1 MNIKLLIL
9 LFGLSSIS
17 LFSQNKII
25 EGKIFDENFKFLEN
39 AFIETTDGKYFTR
52 SDENG
57 DFKIIIPS
65 EYNELKVQFVGL
77 HLYVIPLDKKCF
89 INVILLNHFLIEFKT
104 LNEENKFYSKRRK
117 RVNRKFNKT
126 LKINKYRKDSYC
138 ISAN

>member
-25 EGKIFDENFKFLEN
+25 EGKIFDENFQFLEN
-39 AFIETTDGKYFTR
+39 AFIETTDGKYYTK
-52 SDENG
+52 SNENG

-77 HLYVIPLDKKCF
+77 HPYVIHLENRCF

-104 LNEENKFYSKRRK
+104 LKEEDKFYSKRRK
-117 RVNRKFNKT
+117 RVNRKFKNI
-126 LKINKYRKDSYC
+126 LKNNKYRKDSYC
-138 ISAN
+138 LSAN